1 MIKFSSYEQLKVNDV
16 ILQIDVVGMKEIN
29 NTDVG
34 VYCNSVIW

>member
-16 ILQIDVVGMKEIN
+16 ILQIDVVGIKEIN

-34 VYCNSVIW
+34 VYRNSVIW